1 LRGFFHN
8 LFAILFKIRPNI
20 LMGKILDEWKNR
32 LVEVL
37 LENSDS
43 FELAILVDFDELG
56 VYLTST
62 PIANAEYETLID
74 GGFYKWEKIRVIN
87 LFTADDKEDENME
100 AEIIE
105 KTKQYFK
112 RKKSVNQK

>member
-8 LFAILFKIRPNI
+8 LFAILFN
-20 LMGKILDEWKNR
+20 
-32 LVEVL
+32 
-37 LENSDS
+37 
-43 FELAILVDFDELG
+43 
-56 VYLTST
+56 
-62 PIANAEYETLID
+62 
-74 GGFYKWEKIRVIN
+74 KWEKIRVIN
-87 LFTADDKEDENME
+87 LFTAYDKEDENME